1 MKNTFLRY
9 LLIIILIASYVG
21 VFFVMSIMDLFNT
34 KDVYEININSAGQL
48 LTIENSINGIIPTG
62 KDYYYVG
69 IDDNKG
75 DIYAIHAGKHWLEDN
90 FDANGIAHDNI
101 ITVKGLSKRAS
112 DFEVEKEIAN
122 RIYQIADESSCN
134 LALEPGM
141 VIEVNYVQDAVLKI
155 IAGMLILVVGI
166 VMLVFKKRADEIPSW
181 TRKTFLILF
190 IVTLVF
196 ALWAIL

>member
-1 MKNTFLRY
+1 M
-9 LLIIILIASYVG
+9 
-21 VFFVMSIMDLFNT
+21 
-34 KDVYEININSAGQL
+34 
-48 LTIENSINGIIPTG
+48 
-62 KDYYYVG
+62 
-69 IDDNKG
+69 
-75 DIYAIHAGKHWLEDN
+75 
-90 FDANGIAHDNI
+90 
-101 ITVKGLSKRAS
+101 
-112 DFEVEKEIAN
+112 
-122 RIYQIADESSCN
+122 
-134 LALEPGM
+134 ALEPGM